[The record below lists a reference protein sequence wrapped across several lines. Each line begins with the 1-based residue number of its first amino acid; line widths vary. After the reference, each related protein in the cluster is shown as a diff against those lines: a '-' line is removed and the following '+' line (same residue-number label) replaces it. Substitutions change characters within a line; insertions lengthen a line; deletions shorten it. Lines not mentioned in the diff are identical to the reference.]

1 MSAALIGLASVGVM
15 IALIYAGVHV
25 AVALAATSFV
35 GVLLI
40 RGSFDIAANMTAIAA
55 NEAIS
60 DYIFGV
66 VPLFVLMGLAVSVSG
81 IGFDTF
87 TAANRFFGRMRG
99 GVGVA
104 TVAANAIFA
113 AITGISIA
121 SAAVFTKVAVPEMI
135 RHGYDKRLAVG
146 IVAGSSILGM
156 LIPPSLLFIVYGII
170 TEQSI
175 GDLFIAAIIPG
186 LLMSVAF
193 AVGIVAMVMWR
204 PALVK
209 MADAPGAP
217 GTTAAVVGW
226 GEALGKLFPIALL
239 VAIVLGGIYGGFF
252 TPTEAGAAGAFAA
265 LVFALVR
272 RTLDGP
278 TLWRLLSETGHVA
291 SSVCLLIVG
300 AAMYSRMLALSGLPT
315 MIGEFFM
322 ASDLGLMQAL
332 LIYLVIILLLG
343 TIIDSI
349 STLLI
354 MVPLAAPVFIA
365 QDVNMIWFGVITI
378 VAVEIGII
386 TPPMGI
392 GVFVVKDSLASKDI
406 TLGDVFLGAAPFV
419 VIMALVLIALVAFPQ
434 LSLVLL
440 GG

>member
-1 MSAALIGLASVGVM
+1 MSATVIGLASVGVM

-25 AVALAATSFV
+25 AVALAATSFA

-40 RGSFDIAANMTAIAA
+40 RGNFGVAANMTAIAA

-66 VPLFVLMGLAVSVSG
+66 VPLFVLMGLAVSLSG

-87 TAANRFFGRMRG
+87 AAANRFFGRMRG

-121 SAAVFTKVAVPEMI
+121 SAAVFSKVAVPEMI

-175 GDLFIAAIIPG
+175 GDLFIAAIVPG

-193 AVGIVAMVMWR
+193 GAGIVAMVAWR

-209 MADAPGAP
+209 VAAAADAE
-217 GTTAAVVGW
+217 TATIGW

-252 TPTEAGAAGAFAA
+252 TPTEAGAAGALAA

-272 RTLDGP
+272 RTLNGP
-278 TLWRLLSETGHVA
+278 TLWRLLSETGHVTA
-291 SSVCLLIVG
+291 SVCLLIVG
-300 AAMYSRMLALSGLPT
+300 AAMYSRMLALSGVPNV
-315 MIGEFFM
+315 IGEYFV
-322 ASDLGLMQAL
+322 ASDLGFLPSL
-332 LIYLVIILLLG
+332 IIYLVIILLLG

-349 STLLI
+349 SILLI

-365 QDVNMIWFGVITI
+365 QDVNMIWFGIISI

-392 GVFVVKDSLASKDI
+392 GVFVVKDSLARKDI

-419 VIMALVLIALVAFPQ
+419 AIMAMVLVLLVAFPQ
-434 LSLVLL
+434 LSLFLL
-440 GG
+440 GDR

>member
-1 MSAALIGLASVGVM
+1 MTGTLIGLASVGVM

-40 RGSFDIAANMTAIAA
+40 RGSFDVAANMTAIAA

-135 RHGYDKRLAVG
+135 RHGYDRRLAVG

-193 AVGIVAMVMWR
+193 GVGIVAMVMWR
-204 PALVK
+204 PGLVR
-209 MADAPGAP
+209 MADAPGA
-217 GTTAAVVGW
+217 GAAVVGW

-315 MIGEFFM
+315 TIGEFFV
-322 ASDLGLMQAL
+322 ASDLGFMQAL
-332 LIYLVIILLLG
+332 LIYLVIIMLLG

-349 STLLI
+349 SILLI

-365 QDVNMIWFGVITI
+365 QDVNMIWFGVVTI

-419 VIMALVLIALVAFPQ
+419 VIMTLVLVALVAFPQ